1 MSRIDGSMNALL
13 VHSNAA
19 GDTLMAGPG
28 AGELPTASA
37 VVGDLIRIARGNIS
51 PINIDLG
58 SPGRIVA
65 TENITSAY
73 YLRIPSLDK
82 AGVFARVATIL
93 SDYDISI
100 EAAIQQ
106 EQIKPGKDDQDWVP
120 IVILTH
126 LVQEKL
132 MIDAIRKV
140 QDLPEVIGPITRIR
154 VEQLDQ

>member
-1 MSRIDGSMNALL
+1 
-13 VHSNAA
+13 
-19 GDTLMAGPG
+19 MAGPG

-82 AGVFARVATIL
+82 AGVFARVSTIL

-140 QDLPEVIGPITRIR
+140 QNLPEVIGPITRIR